1 MRAITKSV
9 TSTASKIVD
18 AEPVNRQI
26 YVHVV
31 GNNIVYLGNSAITT
45 AAGFPTEKAGT
56 PLSITIPI
64 NETLW
69 ARTVSATEDIRILL
83 PDGA

>member
-1 MRAITKSV
+1 MRAVTKSV
-9 TSTASKIVD
+9 TSTASKVVD
-18 AEPVNRQI
+18 AESVNRQV
-26 YVHVV
+26 YVHVI
-31 GNNIVYLGNSAITT
+31 GNNMVYLGNSAITT
-45 AAGFPTEKAGT
+45 AAGFPTEKNGV
-56 PLSITIPI
+56 PLAITIPA

>member
-1 MRAITKSV
+1 MRSLAKTV
-9 TSTASKIVD
+9 TTTASKIVD

-45 AAGFPTEKAGT
+45 AAGFPTEKGGV
-56 PLSITIPI
+56 PLAITIPI

-69 ARTVSATEDIRILL
+69 ARTVSVTEDIRILL

>member
-1 MRAITKSV
+1 MKAITKSV

-18 AEPVNRQI
+18 AEPVNRQVYI
-26 YVHVV
+26 HVV
-31 GNNIVYLGNSAITT
+31 GNNFVYLGNSDITT
-45 AAGFPTEKAGT
+45 AAGFPTEKNGV
-56 PLSITIPI
+56 PLAITIPI

-83 PDGA
+83 PDGE